1 MNSCDFR
8 ILSQSVQISQIN
20 FEKQSFRVST
30 EIAFIPLKSNLS
42 NIILNIGR
50 DCILPNEARFEGF
63 GKVTIDDFDAVY
75 TRNIFNLNFSTDQS
89 NYSIQSCKKAFI
101 EAIDSHLGDLI
112 IKIPDQCINYVQT
125 HKVMKLAMDLIVS
138 KPRNGIKFVF
148 GISNENN
155 ISPSHLF
162 TFRSNLI
169 SSTKEWLPCF
179 ESPSQLCVWRFEFTV
194 PKNLTAIC
202 CGDLIDTTSVLDD
215 DSLKTFHYQLLVPT
229 APGNIGFAIGDFQM
243 YVQPEM
249 PEIISFVLPS
259 LMPLLR
265 HTMTSLNRIFVFFE
279 ELLSCRFPYSTYW
292 QVFVDQTPDELTTYS
307 GLSIFSL
314 NILYHKKILDT
325 VQHMRQILAKAVAQ
339 QFFGCFVTSKD
350 FSEIWLIGAIS
361 SFMTGIFVERFFGTC
376 EFLFQVQKFLKD
388 SCEYESRFG
397 PITLRSKSEE
407 VDESSSDRSLPEL
420 CSLLYLETL
429 FKRGHLILRMLDK
442 RLPKEQFI
450 KVFQRILSIGMQNT
464 QNLNKPAEWSQL
476 LISTRSFMG
485 IVTDVTGQE
494 FPSFIEQWIDVG
506 GHVEFHVSH
515 AFNRKRNVIELEL
528 RQAVPT
534 PIGCQRYAGPLTI
547 IVQEIDGHFVHT
559 VQVDAA
565 VSKHDI
571 QCHSKGRKLK
581 KKKVILGTGEEV
593 EMDLSQMDADSPVLW
608 IRIDPEMLLLRQ
620 IFMTQ
625 PFYQWEFILLYERDV
640 LAQQQAIE
648 ALHQFPRHQTL
659 AILEDTVRNEKL
671 YYRIRKES
679 AFCLVHIYNSLPDS
693 QLGKSPPLID
703 YIRQSFCCKTCPD
716 IIQANNYVATSSNL
730 QNYFL
735 FQSLPSALGS
745 IRGEGRK
752 YCPNYIVEF
761 LLGLI
766 RLNDN
771 SMNRYSDDYQ
781 RGSLIHALG
790 KTLVMSENPIETPQ
804 EMSLHASSVLEEITH
819 ALNMDMMKPSFQRIV
834 STHCLQVL
842 YELQRCHHIP
852 QDTEVF
858 WKFGLSKNVY
868 APLRFTSLACIVAM
882 IRRSRSQSFVGTI
895 LRLID
900 VVITDPNPYIRYS
913 LAHRLCIQPPFEHTD
928 NAAMYPLNTKRLCH
942 AIWTIISNPAT
953 EARVRIY
960 LSDLYF
966 ILYGADCPSN
976 FSSY

>member
-50 DCILPNEARFEGF
+50 DCILPNETCFEGF
-63 GKVTIDDFDAVY
+63 GKVTIDDFDAIY

-89 NYSIQSCKKAFI
+89 YSIQSCKKAFI

-138 KPRNGIKFVF
+138 KPRNV
-148 GISNENN
+148 
-155 ISPSHLF
+155 
-162 TFRSNLI
+162 
-169 SSTKEWLPCF
+169 STKEWLPCF

-376 EFLFQVQKFLKD
+376 EFLFQIQKFLKD

-407 VDESSSDRSLPEL
+407 FNESSSDRSLPEL

-608 IRIDPEMLLLRQ
+608 IRIDPEILLLRQ

-671 YYRIRKES
+671 YYRIRKEA

-790 KTLVMSENPIETPQ
+790 KTLVMSDNPIETPQ

-834 STHCLQVL
+834 STHCLQ
-842 YELQRCHHIP
+842 LQRCHHIP
-852 QDTEVF
+852 QDTE
-858 WKFGLSKNVY
+858 
-868 APLRFTSLACIVAM
+868 ACIVAM

>member
-1 MNSCDFR
+1 MR
-8 ILSQSVQISQIN
+8 L
-20 FEKQSFRVST
+20 
-30 EIAFIPLKSNLS
+30 
-42 NIILNIGR
+42 
-50 DCILPNEARFEGF
+50 
-63 GKVTIDDFDAVY
+63 
-75 TRNIFNLNFSTDQS
+75 
-89 NYSIQSCKKAFI
+89 
-101 EAIDSHLGDLI
+101 AIDS
-112 IKIPDQCINYVQT
+112 
-125 HKVMKLAMDLIVS
+125 IVY
-138 KPRNGIKFVF
+138 KPKNGIKFVLNNSDEKD
-148 GISNENN
+148 ISS
-155 ISPSHLF
+155 IHLF

-169 SSTKEWLPCF
+169 SSTKEWLPCVD
-179 ESPSQLCVWRFEFTV
+179 SPSQLCVWKFEFTV
-194 PKNLTAIC
+194 PKHLTAIC
-202 CGDLIDTTSVLDD
+202 CGDLIDTTTCVLDNNY
-215 DSLKTFHYQLLVPT
+215 LKTFHYQLLVPS
-229 APGNIGFAIGDFQM
+229 APSNIGFAIGDFQM

-292 QVFVDQTPDELTTYS
+292 QIFVDQSPDELTTYS
-307 GLSIFSL
+307 GISIFSL

-339 QFFGCFVTSKD
+339 QFFGCFIDSKD

-361 SFMTGIFVERFFGTC
+361 SFITGIFVERFFGTC
-376 EFLFQVQKFLKD
+376 EYLFQIQKFLKD

-397 PITLRSKSEE
+397 AITLRSKM
-407 VDESSSDRSLPEL
+407 DELNNCCFDRSLPEL
-420 CSLLYLETL
+420 CSLLYLEIL

-450 KVFQRILSIGMQNT
+450 KVLQRILSIGMQNT
-464 QNLNKPAEWSQL
+464 QNLQKPSEWSQL
-476 LISTRSFMG
+476 LISLKSFMG

-494 FPSFIEQWIDVG
+494 FPSFIEQWIDIG
-506 GHVEFHVSH
+506 GHVEFNVSH

-528 RQAVPT
+528 RQIVPT

-559 VQVDAA
+559 IQVDAA

-581 KKKVILGTGEEV
+581 RKKVILGTGEEV
-593 EMDLSQMDADSPVLW
+593 EMDLSQMDADSPILW
-608 IRIDPEMLLLRQ
+608 IRVDPEMLLLRQ
-620 IFMTQ
+620 ISMTQ
-625 PFYQWEFILLYERDV
+625 PFYQWEFILLYDRDV

-648 ALHQFPRHQTL
+648 ALHQFPRHQALT
-659 AILEDTVRNEKL
+659 ILEDTVRNEKL
-671 YYRIRKES
+671 YYRIRKEA
-679 AFCLVHIYNSLPDS
+679 AFCLVHIYNNLPDS
-693 QLGKSPPLID
+693 QLGKSPPLVD
-703 YIRQSFCCKTCPD
+703 YIKQSFCCKTCPD
-716 IIQANNYVATSSNL
+716 ILQANNYVATSNNL

-735 FQSLPSALGS
+735 FQSLPSAIGS
-745 IRGEGRK
+745 IRGEGK
-752 YCPNYIVEF
+752 KHCPSYIVEF

-790 KTLVMSENPIETPQ
+790 KTLVMSENPIEKPE
-804 EMSLHASSVLEEITH
+804 EMSVLVSNVLEEVTH
-819 ALNMDMMKPSFQRIV
+819 SLNMDMMKPSFQSIV

-868 APLRFTSLACIVAM
+868 APLRFTALACIVAM
-882 IRRSRSQSFVGTI
+882 IRRSRSQAFVGTI

-900 VVITDPNPYIRYS
+900 VILTDQNPYIRYS
-913 LAHRLCIQPPFEHTD
+913 LAHRLCIQPPFEYTD
-928 NAAMYPLNTKRLCH
+928 NCAMYPLNTKRLCL

-953 EARVRIY
+953 ETRVRIY

-966 ILYGADCPSN
+966 ILYGSNSPTN

>member
-1 MNSCDFR
+1 MSSSDFR

-30 EIAFIPLKSNLS
+30 EIAFIPLKTNLS
-42 NIILNIGR
+42 NIILNIGK
-50 DCILPNEARFEGF
+50 DCILPNEAHFEGF
-63 GKVTIDDFDAVY
+63 GKITIDDFDAIY
-75 TRNIFNLNFSTDQS
+75 TRNILNLNLSNDQS
-89 NYSIQSCKKAFI
+89 SYSIQSCKKAFI

-112 IKIPDQCINYVQT
+112 IKIPDQCINYVQK
-125 HKVMKLAMDLIVS
+125 HKVIRLAIDLIVS

-148 GISNENN
+148 ENSNENN
-155 ISPSHLF
+155 ISSHLF
-162 TFRSNLI
+162 TFRCNLI

-215 DSLKTFHYQLLVPT
+215 ESLKTFHYQLLVPT
-229 APGNIGFAIGDFQM
+229 SPGNIGFAIGDFQM

-350 FSEIWLIGAIS
+350 FSELWLIGAIS
-361 SFMTGIFVERFFGTC
+361 SFITGIFVERFFGTC
-376 EFLFQVQKFLKD
+376 EFLFQIQKFLKD
-388 SCEYESRFG
+388 SCEYEARFG

-407 VDESSSDRSLPEL
+407 FEESSSDRLLPEL

-450 KVFQRILSIGMQNT
+450 KVLQRILSIGMQNT

-476 LISTRSFMG
+476 LISTKSFMG

-547 IVQEIDGHFVHT
+547 VVQEIDGHFVHT

-581 KKKVILGTGEEV
+581 RKKVILGTGEEV
-593 EMDLSQMDADSPVLW
+593 EMDLSQMDADSPILW
-608 IRIDPEMLLLRQ
+608 IRVDPEMLLLRQ
-620 IFMTQ
+620 ISMTQ

-648 ALHQFPRHQTL
+648 SLHHFPRHQTL

-671 YYRIRKES
+671 YYKIRKEA

-693 QLGKSPPLID
+693 QLGKSPPLLD

-716 IIQANNYVATSSNL
+716 ILQANNYVATSSNL

-790 KTLVMSENPIETPQ
+790 KTLVMAENPIETPQ
-804 EMSLHASSVLEEITH
+804 EMSVHATNVLEEITH
-819 ALNMDMMKPSFQRIV
+819 SLNMDMMKPSFQRIV

-842 YELQRCHHIP
+842 YEL
-852 QDTEVF
+852 
-858 WKFGLSKNVY
+858 
-868 APLRFTSLACIVAM
+868 RFTSLACIIAM

-900 VVITDPNPYIRYS
+900 VIITDTNPYIRYS
-913 LAHRLCIQPPFEHTD
+913 LAHRLCLQPPFEYTD

-942 AIWTIISNPAT
+942 AIWTIISNPDT
-953 EARVRIY
+953 VMQT
-960 LSDLYF
+960 F
-966 ILYGADCPSN
+966 II
-976 FSSY
+976 